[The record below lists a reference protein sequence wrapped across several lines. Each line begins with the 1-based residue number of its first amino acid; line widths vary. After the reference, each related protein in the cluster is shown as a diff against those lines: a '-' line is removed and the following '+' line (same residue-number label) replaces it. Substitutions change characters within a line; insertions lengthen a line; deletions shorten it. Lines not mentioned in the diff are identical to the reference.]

1 MATGADVMK
10 LLRPNQGWS
19 IVGEDFLSIKYDDG
33 VIPLTEKE
41 FAEGFAK
48 ADDEI
53 ENKEA
58 LDAKAAVAKAE
69 AKAAAIAKLAALGL
83 TADEVAALTA

>member
-33 VIPLTEKE
+33 VLPLTEEE
-41 FAEGFAK
+41 FNAGFAQ
-48 ADDEI
+48 ADIEI
-53 ENKEA
+53 ETKEIKATAAKEA
-58 LDAKAAVAKAE
+58 LLS
-69 AKAAAIAKLAALGL
+69 KLGI
-83 TADEVAALTA
+83 TADEAKLLLS